1 MEHGGLARRPINI
14 DLKIEDVAKQSEV
27 KSY

>member
-1 MEHGGLARRPINI
+1 MEYGGVVCGPINI
-14 DLKIEDVAKQSEV
+14 DLKIEDVAKQPEV